1 MYFQNASLQ
10 SDLQST
16 DWREQTFEQEV
27 EQWDFIKNKLV
38 KIQIQINFTK
48 NHQIVYL
55 KDGAIMRI
63 EQIQDTIKKPEIL
76 KNLDQIQQLTWQGQY
91 GLNKKK
97 NGKWIAFWDGEV
109 YMKVGGYYL
118 EGLKQG
124 QWKEIFENYIYT
136 NDSKAKVL
144 QIGEYSSG
152 LKKGKWN
159 YIQDSI
165 KIAGGYYNEQEQ
177 KIGKWIELREGFQE
191 NSQITFYG
199 EYNMKGIKIGRWDFI
214 FKKNQEYK
222 LIGGGLYGDEGQNK
236 IGRWIELDEG
246 FCQLKQVIYEGVYT
260 KMGKKVSRWD
270 ISYQDLY
277 GNKTYKLIGGGVYE
291 EDGQNKVGRWVEL
304 VEGFCKLKQ
313 VTYNGMYN
321 KSGMKVGRWDIKILR
336 TENAGYKQIGG
347 GSYTKDGLI
356 KIGKWIELDE
366 RFDYFKQVTYTG
378 EYNIKGLKVGKW
390 DINHCLN
397 NDDFYKQIGGGLYD
411 SKEGQ
416 KKIGRW
422 VELDKEFTR
431 STFHSKQVIYIGEYN
446 KMGLKVGD
454 WDIYYCQDYDKEYNK
469 IGGGSYDLEDGEKK
483 IGRWVELDLEFK
495 TPKQVTY
502 IGEYN
507 TKGMKVGR
515 WDTWFNCNRNNKLI
529 GGGSYAVEGWK
540 KIGKWVELDEKFDS
554 TQQITFIGDYDVKG
568 MKVGRWDIWFNCNG
582 NNKQIGGGSFA
593 EDGFKKI
600 GKWTE
605 LVKWFNP
612 IEQVTLNGEYN
623 MKGIK
628 IGIWIQMDLKKA
640 VQVKKEIQYN

>member
-222 LIGGGLYGDEGQNK
+222 LMQKL
-236 IGRWIELDEG
+236 
-246 FCQLKQVIYEGVYT
+246 LKQ
-260 KMGKKVSRWD
+260 
-270 ISYQDLY
+270 
-277 GNKTYKLIGGGVYE
+277 GN
-291 EDGQNKVGRWVEL
+291 
-304 VEGFCKLKQ
+304 
-313 VTYNGMYN
+313 
-321 KSGMKVGRWDIKILR
+321 
-336 TENAGYKQIGG
+336 
-347 GSYTKDGLI
+347 
-356 KIGKWIELDE
+356 
-366 RFDYFKQVTYTG
+366 
-378 EYNIKGLKVGKW
+378 
-390 DINHCLN
+390 
-397 NDDFYKQIGGGLYD
+397 
-411 SKEGQ
+411 
-416 KKIGRW
+416 
-422 VELDKEFTR
+422 
-431 STFHSKQVIYIGEYN
+431 
-446 KMGLKVGD
+446 
-454 WDIYYCQDYDKEYNK
+454 
-469 IGGGSYDLEDGEKK
+469 
-483 IGRWVELDLEFK
+483 
-495 TPKQVTY
+495 
-502 IGEYN
+502 
-507 TKGMKVGR
+507 
-515 WDTWFNCNRNNKLI
+515 
-529 GGGSYAVEGWK
+529 
-540 KIGKWVELDEKFDS
+540 
-554 TQQITFIGDYDVKG
+554 
-568 MKVGRWDIWFNCNG
+568 
-582 NNKQIGGGSFA
+582 
-593 EDGFKKI
+593 
-600 GKWTE
+600 
-605 LVKWFNP
+605 
-612 IEQVTLNGEYN
+612 
-623 MKGIK
+623 
-628 IGIWIQMDLKKA
+628 
-640 VQVKKEIQYN
+640 